1 MNDIKIFTHIFY
13 TNHLGE
19 PAGLKSSRLICL
31 NEAWSEWE
39 QLQLHGWTEAS
50 HKFG

>member
-19 PAGLKSSRLICL
+19 PAGLKASRLICL
-31 NEAWSEWE
+31 DEAWNEWDK
-39 QLQLHGWTEAS
+39 LQLNGWTKVS